1 MVLQK
6 QVNDL
11 SGPMI
16 VLQIL
21 ISIQASSIHV
31 YENKVMLVNAVLF
44 LNHQDNSVF
53 KFTIKNGD
61 ENKDLDFLFWKGQF
75 CKGEQGETRFQF
87 GNI

>member
-1 MVLQK
+1 M
-6 QVNDL
+6 L
-11 SGPMI
+11 SF
-16 VLQIL
+16 
-21 ISIQASSIHV
+21 
-31 YENKVMLVNAVLF
+31 F
-44 LNHQDNSVF
+44 LNPQDNSVF